1 MTSEEMRAAGR
12 LATRTLADTV
22 SNVEQIHHAAATRI
36 FALTGPAGVPVRVVH
51 NGIATG
57 VYTLIRSAG
66 LAAGWA
72 ASEVAGVAAGS
83 ARPVGSTPR
92 SNLAVA
98 VLNAFLGHELA
109 EQGSPLAI
117 PMAIRRDRADIVP
130 ERDAL
135 EAAFPEATT
144 KVAVFVHG
152 LTLNEE
158 SWRLHAD
165 RHGHGEEATYGSR
178 FAEDFGYTPVY
189 LRYNSGLH
197 ISENGH
203 HLATLLEKVVGAW
216 PVPVTELLLV
226 GHSMGGLVAR
236 SACHQAMERGDSWVP
251 AVRHIFYLGTPHL
264 GAGLEQW
271 VNQLTAMLGRLDESR
286 PLASVL
292 NRRSAGIKDLRAG
305 HLLDDDWRRA
315 DHGSKYPMCDVPLL
329 PSAQHYAVSA
339 TVTAGRRNPLGR
351 VVGDLLV
358 QPASARGRSR
368 DGRHIPIPAEHKR
381 HFEGLHHFRLLNHPP
396 IYEAM
401 REWLEPTS
409 CVGSAVGSTLVSP

>member
-1 MTSEEMRAAGR
+1 MKPEEMRAAGR
-12 LATRTLADTV
+12 LTTRTLADTV
-22 SNVEQIHHAAATRI
+22 SSVEQIHRAAATRI
-36 FALTGPAGVPVRVVH
+36 FALTGPVGVPVRAIH

-66 LAAGWA
+66 LAAGWT

-92 SNLAVA
+92 SNLAIS

-130 ERDAL
+130 ERGAL
-135 EAAFPEATT
+135 EAAFPEATP

-165 RHGHGEEATYGSR
+165 RQGEGEEATYGSR
-178 FAEDFGYTPVY
+178 FAEEFGYTPVH

-203 HLATLLEKVVGAW
+203 HLAMLLEKVVGAW

-236 SACHQAMERGDSWVP
+236 SACHQATERGDTWVS
-251 AVRHIFYLGTPHL
+251 AVRHVVYLGTPHL

-271 VNQLTAMLGRLDESR
+271 VDQLAGVLGRLDEGR
-286 PLASVL
+286 PLAQVL
-292 NRRSAGIKDLRAG
+292 SRRSAGIKDLRAG
-305 HLLDDDWRRA
+305 HLLDEHWRGA
-315 DHGSKYPMCDVPLL
+315 DHGSEHPMRDVPLL

-339 TVTAGRRNPLGR
+339 TVTTGRRNPLGR

-381 HFEGLHHFRLLNHPP
+381 HFGGLHHFQLLNHPP

-401 REWLEPTS
+401 REWLDPER
-409 CVGSAVGSTLVSP
+409 